1 MAENKRESVGNLNVK
16 VDVDVAEAIKGLK
29 AVQRAAKDATKA
41 LAELESAMKG
51 YEKAQKSDRL
61 IGVGAGVVGYGSHP
75 VVETI
80 KHAGP
85 NKFFGINKSTTT

>member
-41 LAELESAMKG
+41 LAELEVAMKG
-51 YEKAQKSDRL
+51 YEKPPNNRRK
-61 IGVGAGVVGYGSHP
+61 GGYGVVTHP
-75 VVETI
+75 YDVDRVYLDD
-80 KHAGP
+80 
-85 NKFFGINKSTTT
+85 SV

>member
-16 VDVDVAEAIKGLK
+16 VDVDVSEAIKGLK

-51 YEKAQKSDRL
+51 YKNAQKNDRL
-61 IGVGAGVVGYGSHP
+61 IGVDVGVVGYDRS
-75 VVETI
+75 VVHEC
-80 KHAGP
+80 P
-85 NKFFGINKSTTT
+85 NKVFGYGTLLAKSTTT

>member
-16 VDVDVAEAIKGLK
+16 VDVDVSEAIKGLK

-51 YEKAQKSDRL
+51 YENAQKNDRL
-61 IGVGAGVVGYGSHP
+61 IGVDVGVVGYDRS
-75 VVETI
+75 VVSGYGTLP
-80 KHAGP
+80 A
-85 NKFFGINKSTTT
+85 KSTTT

>member
-16 VDVDVAEAIKGLK
+16 VDVDVSEAIKGLK

-51 YEKAQKSDRL
+51 YEKAQNNDRL
-61 IGVGAGVVGYGSHP
+61 IGVDVGVVGYDWS
-75 VVETI
+75 VVHE
-80 KHAGP
+80 GP
-85 NKFFGINKSTTT
+85 NKVFGYGTLPAKSTTT